1 MKTLIIDFSPIYYR
15 WIFSSTNEAEKVLKL
30 EPEEN
35 GLLNFD
41 DYKDIFIY
49 RLFDDLSKM
58 RNKFSV
64 DEVVIAT
71 DQKPYWRSK
80 LWSGYKHGRKTSE
93 DKIDWIK
100 ASKTLN
106 ELLDVLENYS
116 SFKVLKIPE
125 IEGDDILFTLSEYL
139 SKDPNNEIILNSLD
153 HDIMYALKYPN
164 VKYWQTKHTSMTK
177 ECSFVEISQNEI
189 KTKMFEHCFFGDP
202 GDNIKNI
209 VSYTQFSKEF
219 QEKFPDLT
227 PEKAYPKRHEIDIKF
242 KEKYGVSAYKHPRFG
257 KKTFYKKQINP
268 KQILEENPIHKWNFE
283 LNKKISLPSGI
294 PKEIKEKIIFEYE
307 NVETTKNIA
316 KLNEFFMKYG
326 LIELI
331 GITGLL

>member
-1 MKTLIIDFSPIYYR
+1 MKSLIIDFSPIYYR
-15 WIFSSTNEAEKVLKL
+15 WIFSSTNEAEKTLKL
-30 EPEEN
+30 KPEN

-41 DYKDIFIY
+41 EYKDIFLY

-58 RNKFSV
+58 KNQFHA

-93 DKIDWIK
+93 NKIDWDK
-100 ASKTLN
+100 ASKTLD
-106 ELLDVLENYS
+106 ELLEVLDKYS
-116 SFKVLKIPE
+116 SFKVIRIPGV
-125 IEGDDILFTLSEYL
+125 EGDDILFTLAEYL
-139 SKDPNNEIILNSLD
+139 SKKENDIILNSLD
-153 HDIMYALKYPN
+153 HDIIYALLNPN

-177 ECSFVEISQNEI
+177 ECSFVEISEKEI
-189 KTKMFEHCFFGDP
+189 KEKMFEHCFFGDP

-209 VSYTQFSKEF
+209 VSYTQFSDLFKE
-219 QEKFPDLT
+219 KYPDIT
-227 PEKAYPKRHEIDIKF
+227 PEKAYPKRHELDLKF
-242 KEKYGVSAYKHPRFG
+242 KEKHGVSAYKHPRFG
-257 KKTFYKKQINP
+257 KKTFYKKNIDP
-268 KQILEENPIHKWNFE
+268 KKILKENPIHEWNFE

-294 PKEIKEKIIFEYE
+294 PQKIKDKIIEEYH
-307 NVETTKNIA
+307 NVSNKKDIG